1 MNLGGI
7 AAIRI
12 PEGGVKSVSVGGKL
26 LWQKPVSESYTE
38 LAYIESTGTQYI
50 DTGIIG
56 RSGIEIYLDYEFT
69 QITTTAQT
77 VWGAINNETDTR
89 IYVGHTR
96 GLFGYGVAYAT
107 KLSPDAGTR
116 YKMHAK
122 LYKGD
127 QTITVNGKK
136 VNGGVVNVAYN
147 TELSTYLFALNSAR
161 KPSSYCYAKIYSCRI
176 LTDGVPVRDFVPC
189 RRNSDGA
196 VGMYDRVSDAFFG
209 NLGTGEFIAG
219 ETEGAV

>member
-12 PEGGVKSVSVGGKL
+12 PEGGVKSITVGGRR
-26 LWQKPVSESYTE
+26 LWQKPASEPYTE

-69 QITTTAQT
+69 QITTTAQI

-127 QTITVNGKK
+127 QTITVNGEK
-136 VNGGVVNVAYN
+136 VNGGVVNVAYD
-147 TELSTYLFALNSAR
+147 TGLSTYMFANNATGKASN
-161 KPSSYCYAKIYSCRI
+161 YCYAKIYSCKI
-176 LTDGVPVRDFVPC
+176 LVGGTLVRDFVPC

-196 VGMYDRVSDAFFG
+196 VGMYDRVTETFFG
-209 NLGTGEFIAG
+209 NLGTGEFVAG
-219 ETEGAV
+219 EVA